1 MFKGEFIFA
10 TTEKD
15 RRSAA
20 AFQVLL
26 LDCMERWAKVM
37 PFSED
42 GKTPS
47 LFMKNYMSLQG
58 KRIFFPSQCR
68 KSNPFTELGMPEEA

>member
-10 TTEKD
+10 GNEKD

-20 AFQVLL
+20 AFMILL
-26 LDCMERWAKVM
+26 LDCMERWAKVE

-42 GKTPS
+42 GKSPS
-47 LFMKNYMSLQG
+47 GFVKNY
-58 KRIFFPSQCR
+58 
-68 KSNPFTELGMPEEA
+68 